1 MKRYELLILEWDLG
15 IPKETIL
22 REEMGG
28 FSKGGLIGAGVGG
41 GLGVISAAR
50 NYLKQRA
57 VLQNQMAECVDDQCR
72 MQIKA
77 KLDALKSNSIRS
89 GLGRGMAGAAGGAV
103 VGAGVGTGIQIG
115 KGAYNINS
123 LENGV
128 GMDVDAAKNVP
139 GSPNIRSATTLGDEA
154 WKVDRDEGGNPYAK
168 AILAKTIYDMGSPET
183 TKEVNQILDGGVN
196 YRRK

>member
-1 MKRYELLILEWDLG
+1 MKRYEMLILEWDLG

-41 GLGVISAAR
+41 GIGVISAAR

-57 VLQNQMAECVDDQCR
+57 ILQNQMAECVDDQCR

-77 KLDALKSNSIRS
+77 KLDALKSTSIRS

-103 VGAGVGTGIQIG
+103 VGAGVGTGMQLGRGITRLSDISNMPDSQIQKISG
-115 KGAYNINS
+115 PNITRDLGNINALTS
-123 LENGV
+123 GDKNWGNLMIGLRGVYGV
-128 GMDVDAAKNVP
+128 G
-139 GSPNIRSATTLGDEA
+139 SAETGREI
-154 WKVDRDEGGNPYAK
+154 ESS
-168 AILAKTIYDMGSPET
+168 LARKTPLER
-183 TKEVNQILDGGVN
+183 LDGIIT
-196 YRRK
+196 R